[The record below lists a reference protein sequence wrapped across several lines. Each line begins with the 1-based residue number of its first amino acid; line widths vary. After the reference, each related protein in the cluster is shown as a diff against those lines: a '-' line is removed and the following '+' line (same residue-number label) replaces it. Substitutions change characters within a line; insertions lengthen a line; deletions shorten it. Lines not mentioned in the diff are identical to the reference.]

1 MINTAKQV
9 ECQEYLGVG
18 PYERSAERRE
28 YANGFTPKMLGKTLE
43 VWHDQSLGMFH
54 LFLDA
59 HYEKVLQDKHIRDA
73 AVLIATRV
81 DLEGKRH
88 ILCI

>member
-1 MINTAKQV
+1 
-9 ECQEYLGVG
+9 
-18 PYERSAERRE
+18 
-28 YANGFTPKMLGKTLE
+28 MLGKTLE

-59 HYEKVLQDKHIRDA
+59 RYEKVLQDRQIQDA

-88 ILCI
+88 NLCI